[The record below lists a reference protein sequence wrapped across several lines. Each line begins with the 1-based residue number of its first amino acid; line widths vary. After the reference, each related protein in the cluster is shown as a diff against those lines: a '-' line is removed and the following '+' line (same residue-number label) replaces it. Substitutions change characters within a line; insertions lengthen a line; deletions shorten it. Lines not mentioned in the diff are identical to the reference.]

1 MRIKQIIKN
10 QAKDINIKNIV
21 SNRNY
26 IMAAQKA
33 RKWIDRNTI
42 QNKGI
47 VITSKERIIY
57 QEVTG
62 YYIPTLLQWGMRDKA
77 ISYAKYLCEIQE
89 KNGAWLNGEQ
99 KNPSVF
105 NTGQVLRG
113 LFAIADIYPEAYEHL
128 IKGCDWL
135 ISNMDEKGRL
145 TPTEGTTWVE
155 GVNSELIHLYCLP
168 PLLYV
173 GEKYKREDYINAV
186 HKIKKYY
193 MDNYKGNID
202 NFNYL
207 SHFYAYIIEALVDL
221 GEKQIAQNAMNK
233 IKKLQKMD
241 GAVPAFKDCNWVC
254 STGLFQFAIIW
265 FKLGDWKR
273 GNKAFDYAVSLQ
285 NKSGGWF
292 GGYNAYIRMP
302 NGKKIKYAGDE
313 TVSYF
318 PDQEISWAVKY
329 FFDALYYRELVEF
342 EHKAHTFMD
351 YIDSSDSK
359 YKIVFDEMLKQQEN
373 GKKLKILDVGCGKGR
388 YLKKMYYSN
397 PENIYNWIDL
407 SPKVLRY
414 VKNPKISV
422 STGNILNTGKNS
434 EEYDLVFAAE
444 SLEHSIFIDL
454 AIQEMVRITKKNGKI
469 VIIDKDEEA
478 FDDFKYKDW
487 IIPDELST
495 KQWLNTEEMKNIF
508 VKNKLGDIEIMDI
521 QTLEG
526 KLYKA
531 YIGRKI

>member
-1 MRIKQIIKN
+1 M
-10 QAKDINIKNIV
+10 
-21 SNRNY
+21 
-26 IMAAQKA
+26 
-33 RKWIDRNTI
+33 
-42 QNKGI
+42 
-47 VITSKERIIY
+47 
-57 QEVTG
+57 TG
-62 YYIPTLLQWGMRDKA
+62 
-77 ISYAKYLCEIQE
+77 
-89 KNGAWLNGEQ
+89 
-99 KNPSVF
+99 
-105 NTGQVLRG
+105 
-113 LFAIADIYPEAYEHL
+113 
-128 IKGCDWL
+128 
-135 ISNMDEKGRL
+135 
-145 TPTEGTTWVE
+145 
-155 GVNSELIHLYCLP
+155 
-168 PLLYV
+168 
-173 GEKYKREDYINAV
+173 
-186 HKIKKYY
+186 
-193 MDNYKGNID
+193 
-202 NFNYL
+202 
-207 SHFYAYIIEALVDL
+207 
-221 GEKQIAQNAMNK
+221 
-233 IKKLQKMD
+233 
-241 GAVPAFKDCNWVC
+241 
-254 STGLFQFAIIW
+254 
-265 FKLGDWKR
+265 
-273 GNKAFDYAVSLQ
+273 
-285 NKSGGWF
+285 
-292 GGYNAYIRMP
+292 
-302 NGKKIKYAGDE
+302 
-313 TVSYF
+313 
-318 PDQEISWAVKY
+318 
-329 FFDALYYRELVEF
+329 
-342 EHKAHTFMD
+342 
-351 YIDSSDSK
+351 SDSK

-397 PENIYNWIDL
+397 PENIYNGIDL